1 MKFSSLLHC
10 KNHVHYANIPVLKEM
25 RVKSKSK
32 GSLRFVVESLWE
44 LRVVGEIHEEKK
56 KLCFLDYCNSLWEKA
71 AAQSRVDSSIC
82 WRFPPLHN
90 DFIKHF
96 NVVSKPEGH
105 LGSKC

>member
-10 KNHVHYANIPVLKEM
+10 KNHVHYANIPVLKGM

-44 LRVVGEIHEEKK
+44 LRVVGETHEKK

-82 WRFPPLHN
+82 WRFPPLYN

-96 NVVSKPEGH
+96 NVVGKS
-105 LGSKC
+105 